1 MNKDEKIASINN
13 KYTKLISEAWNDS
26 HISLNQIFDE
36 VLPKLKKEKEEEIK
50 KINQETI
57 S

>member
-1 MNKDEKIASINN
+1 MNKDEEIASINN

-36 VLPKLKKEKEEEIK
+36 V
-50 KINQETI
+50 
-57 S
+57 